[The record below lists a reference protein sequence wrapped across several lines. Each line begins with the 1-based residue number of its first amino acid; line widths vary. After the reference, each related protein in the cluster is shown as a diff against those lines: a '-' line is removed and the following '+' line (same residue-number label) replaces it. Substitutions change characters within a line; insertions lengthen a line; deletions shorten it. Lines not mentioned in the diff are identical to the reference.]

1 MAKLAKDKRGLQTK
15 VLDLEKK
22 NASDC
27 TLILNQCKELEQL
40 SDASK
45 LAKVQVKKLQSQLKT
60 AHSLFKKT
68 LTVKKDYE
76 KIILNLHQNS
86 STNWL
91 TQQIINEVTTNKDK
105 GSVTATKQHIGQLK
119 VKDSNFTSLATNFTT
134 PSKILRSKS
143 LILTTPRKTVGSV
156 SPTKQGRGLSTAKTR
171 QEK

>member
-45 LAKVQVKKLQSQLKT
+45 LARVQVKKLQSQLKT

-68 LTVKKDYE
+68 LAVKKDYE
-76 KIILNLHQNS
+76 KIILNLHKNPA
-86 STNWL
+86 TNQL
-91 TQQIINEVTTNKDK
+91 TQHIIDDV
-105 GSVTATKQHIGQLK
+105 A
-119 VKDSNFTSLATNFTT
+119 
-134 PSKILRSKS
+134 KS
-143 LILTTPRKTVGSV
+143 
-156 SPTKQGRGLSTAKTR
+156 
-171 QEK
+171 